1 MNNNLE
7 RKIDEL
13 HDNIENKVDK
23 LLKSNNQQKKKDSDK
38 SFLEILWSIEPPERR
53 PLCVKEHLEF
63 AEVYYWPMFKMAV
76 NRFLIK
82 ILSI

>member
-23 LLKSNNQQKKKDSDK
+23 LLKSNNQQKKKISRRK
-38 SFLEILWSIEPPERR
+38 IRTPEGALYIESIFIKKRLTAILNIGQ
-53 PLCVKEHLEF
+53 
-63 AEVYYWPMFKMAV
+63 
-76 NRFLIK
+76 
-82 ILSI
+82 